1 MSVTQQLLE
10 LFRVD
15 KQLRGLRNRLDAA
28 EGFLAQQSK
37 LLETLETQKQQFDS
51 EAKLLKATMANE
63 EGESTR
69 IEKKLDTL
77 REQMNAAKNSKEY
90 NAFLSEL
97 NNFKTEKS
105 GAETRALEGMGKL
118 DEIKAKLETFSALHA
133 ERTKIVATAKTD
145 RDARHAEI
153 KERLEELTSQRSQLI
168 QAIPTSI
175 RAEFENLVKTRGDE
189 AMVAVEILD
198 KRANECSCSACMMA
212 IPLEA
217 VNGLR
222 TDKLTRCPSCRC
234 FLYIDMQA
242 WESSESAPTK
252 TRKKS
257 TPKSKKEPA
266 NL

>member
-28 EGFLAQQSK
+28 EAFFNQQSK
-37 LLETLETQKQQFDS
+37 LLETLEAQRQQFEA
-51 EAKLLKATMANE
+51 EAKHLKATVANE
-63 EGESTR
+63 EGDGAR
-69 IEKKLDTL
+69 IEKKVETL
-77 REQMNAAKNSKEY
+77 REQMNSAKNSKEY

-105 GAETRALEGMGKL
+105 GAETRALDSMGKL
-118 DEIKAKLETFSALHA
+118 DETKAKLDSFAAQHA
-133 ERTKIVATAKTD
+133 ERTKIVATAKAD
-145 RDARHAEI
+145 RDARHTEI
-153 KERLEELTSQRSQLI
+153 KQRLDELTSQRTQLI
-168 QAIPTSI
+168 QGIPTGI
-175 RAEFENLVKTRGDE
+175 RSEFENLVKTRGDE

-234 FLYIDMQA
+234 FLYIDFQE
-242 WESSESAPTK
+242 WESTESAPNK
-252 TRKKS
+252 TRKK
-257 TPKSKKEPA
+257 TTKTKKEA
-266 NL
+266 ASL